1 VLAKKK
7 KITKKQMKEDK
18 LVTVYTKVLEQFEA
32 YQKQV
37 FIAVGI
43 IVVIV
48 AGAYIYSIKQE
59 ENKEKATAEL
69 AKILP
74 SIEQKQFQQ
83 AIDGQP
89 GTGIVGLK
97 KLVEDYGGTDPGETA
112 KLMLANAEFYLGNYD
127 EALKYYESYSGN
139 IRDMKAAALAG
150 QAACYENRGEYEKA
164 ASLFEKAANVFKEN
178 ANNPGYLVSAGK
190 NYLKTGNADAAK
202 KSFEKVKTEYEST
215 AEAKKIDRYL
225 AEVKLLSN
233 KAS

>member
-18 LVTVYTKVLEQFEA
+18 LVTVYTKVLEQFEI

-37 FIAVGI
+37 FIALGV

-59 ENKEKATAEL
+59 ENKEKATTEL
-69 AKILP
+69 AKVLP
-74 SIEQKQFQQ
+74 LVEQKQYQQ

-89 GTGIVGLK
+89 GTGVVGLK
-97 KLVEDYGGTDPGETA
+97 KLVEDYGGTEPGETA

-127 EALKYYESYSGN
+127 EALKYYESYSGS
-139 IRDMKAAALAG
+139 IRDMKAAAIAG
-150 QAACYENRGEYEKA
+150 QAACYENKGEFEKA
-164 ASLFEKAANVFKEN
+164 ANLFEKAAKVFSEN

-190 NYLKTGNADAAK
+190 NYVKAGNAQAARK
-202 KSFEKVKTEYEST
+202 AFETVKTEYEST
-215 AEAKKIDRYL
+215 SEAKKIDRYL
-225 AEVKLLSN
+225 AEVELLEKKVS
-233 KAS
+233 